1 MSRKY
6 VSRRWKYT
14 SLVGGI
20 AWLILFSAAVALWMH
35 YDRTRPPVP
44 DPSVGR
50 VYPLN
55 THGSIVYLVRAERLR
70 LYGLISV
77 AIIIGLITIC
87 FEMLK
92 GPFRVRQ

>member
-1 MSRKY
+1 MSRGY
-6 VSRRWKYT
+6 VSRQWKYI

-20 AWLILFSAAVALWMH
+20 AWLVLFSAAVALWMH

-44 DPSVGR
+44 DSSVGR
-50 VYPLN
+50 VYPLS
-55 THGSIVYLVRAERLR
+55 THGSIVYLVHAEKLR

-77 AIIIGLITIC
+77 AVIVGLITIC
-87 FEMLK
+87 CEMMK